1 MTKFQLAASVAA
13 LSLSLAAPAFAQSY
27 TLNGTDVPEDQVANI
42 QAHCDALFAA
52 EPVDDS
58 ASDDST
64 SDDSDPGFSDED
76 SAESETP
83 VDFATLDLTTVDI
96 EACRAGGFVVSAE
109 GGATDA
115 TSPAETSPQGDDAG
129 ATVNAPT
136 TTK

>member
-27 TLNGTDVPEDQVANI
+27 TLYGTDVPEDQLANI

-52 EPVDDS
+52 EPVEETATDS
-58 ASDDST
+58 NEES

-96 EACRAGGFVVSAE
+96 EACRTGGFIVSAE
-109 GGATDA
+109 GGASDA
-115 TSPAETSPQGDDAG
+115 TSPDAPQGDDAG
-129 ATVNAPT
+129 STVNAPS